1 MSFRVNTNISA
12 MSALRSLGQNGSSM
26 ATAMARLSSGVRIN
40 SGADDPAGLQISEG
54 FRSQITSMDQALRN
68 NSDASNFA
76 KTAEGALSEV
86 NRLLNDARSLAIAN
100 SNDATL
106 TVSQKQANQNQLTSI
121 LSSVDRISSN
131 TSYGTKKLLDG
142 SAGVQAT
149 ITDSTKV
156 QSFALGGTIGG
167 TSITTGNTMTL
178 NVTTAAVKATAN
190 GRNGGAVT
198 VAAFGA
204 TAVGAG
210 NAGSFSVNGTTFTT
224 TAATTNAEMVNMVN
238 AKSAETGVTMDI
250 YMNGANATLRL
261 TSNKFGTVGNAV
273 NISSSSAAFSAVGSA
288 NLAGGVDAVATVDV
302 LGGTPKNFTAVP
314 GTDGLTLGDSDG
326 NRIVLTALGGTTVAS
341 STVGQ
346 VQANSSQFQIG
357 ANAGQTTTL
366 SLSSS
371 SASSLGLTGTS
382 ADIMSVA
389 NSATTLA
396 AIDTAI
402 NTVSGQRG
410 SIGNFMRNVIDSNTR
425 ALGVAKENLEA
436 SDSSIR
442 DTDMAAEMT
451 KYTQL
456 QVLQQA
462 GLSMLAQANSSS
474 SAVLSLLRG

>member
-1 MSFRVNTNISA
+1 